1 MGIKKQRSL
10 LSLWLIISIL
20 LAFTLACAQSG
31 QIITVAEA
39 TARAMPTAAPTSAA
53 MHDDS
58 AFEVGDE
65 IELISTGFLVPL
77 YQNAGDRTAFS
88 HAARGDSGSILG
100 AEMVDGVLW
109 YQVES
114 GAGTG
119 WVGSEY
125 VKALGG
131 EAVDGVWQPGT
142 TVYTNSKGFLTNL
155 VDEPGSIRMIAGQE
169 RGVAVTVLES
179 AVLDGV
185 NWYLVDTPTGQG
197 WTAEENLILEKPE

>member
-1 MGIKKQRSL
+1 MAINKRRSL
-10 LSLWLIISIL
+10 LYLWLILGVL

-31 QIITVAEA
+31 EIITEAEA
-39 TARAMPTAAPTSAA
+39 TARAMPTAAPTRAA

-58 AFEVGDE
+58 AFEVGDQ
-65 IELISTGFLVPL
+65 IELVSTGFLVPL

-88 HAARGDSGSILG
+88 HAGRGDSGTILG
-100 AEMVDGVLW
+100 AELVDGVLW

-119 WVGSEY
+119 WVASEF
-125 VKALGG
+125 VKAVGV
-131 EAVDGVWQPGT
+131 EVVDGVWQPGT
-142 TVYTNSKGFLTNL
+142 TVYTNSKGYLTNL
-155 VDEPGSIRMIAGQE
+155 VDAPGSIRMIAGQE
-169 RGVAVTVLES
+169 RGVAVTVLEW
-179 AVLDGV
+179 ADVDGV